1 MNLRR
6 AAAALSAAL
15 TLALGGA
22 GVAAAATPGA
32 GLSGT
37 GPSGTDPSARAPIPV
52 PYQFPAGIVHAA
64 GGPAVQL
71 AGANDWSCRPGAD
84 KPRPVV
90 LLHGTS
96 GGAVTNWATYGPLL
110 HNEGYCVFALTYGA
124 LPGQPW
130 PVGELGGYD
139 DILGV
144 SVPQVGGFVDRVL
157 EATGAEQVDL
167 VGHSQ
172 GTLVSALV
180 AKHERPGR
188 VGTVAS
194 IAPLWHGTTGS
205 SISGTIATALAGGD
219 RARAEQMVP
228 ALAQMEIGSPVMDR
242 LWEGGTPYAPGVR
255 YTNLVTRHEQ
265 VVEPYT
271 SGLEPGPLA
280 TNIVVQDG
288 CEQNHA
294 EHLAI
299 VADPRTADHV
309 LNALDP
315 DRPREPR
322 CEQVVGYLGAVQPMP
337 QLPGVAGS

>member
-1 MNLRR
+1 MR
-6 AAAALSAAL
+6 AASALGAALALAL
-15 TLALGGA
+15 TGA
-22 GVAAAATPGA
+22 GAATAA
-32 GLSGT
+32 G
-37 GPSGTDPSARAPIPV
+37 PGTDPSTRAPIPV

-71 AGANDWSCRPGAD
+71 AGANDWSCTPSAD

-130 PVGELGGYD
+130 PISELGGFD
-139 DILGV
+139 DIMEV
-144 SVPQVGGFVDRVL
+144 SVPQVGEFVDRVL
-157 EATGAEQVDL
+157 DATGAEQVDL

-228 ALAQMEIGSPVMDR
+228 ALAQMAVGSPVMTQ

-255 YTNLVTRHEQ
+255 YTNLATRHEQ
-265 VVEPYT
+265 VVKPFT

-288 CEQNHA
+288 CEQNQA
-294 EHLAI
+294 DHLAI

-315 DRPREPR
+315 AHPREPR
-322 CEQVVGYLGAVQPMP
+322 CEHVAPYIGALPTLP
-337 QLPGVAGS
+337 QLPPMPGS